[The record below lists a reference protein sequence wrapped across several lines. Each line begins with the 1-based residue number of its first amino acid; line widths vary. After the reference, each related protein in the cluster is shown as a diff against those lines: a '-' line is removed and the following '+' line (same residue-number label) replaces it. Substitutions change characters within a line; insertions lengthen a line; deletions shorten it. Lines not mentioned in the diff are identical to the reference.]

1 MYMEIN
7 KVDSLNTY
15 KYTSNQAFKNFK
27 QSYSKI
33 NSDNYLPE
41 KDNNL
46 KVKTGVLSAAIAST
60 MAVLYLITKNRGK
73 NPLKNF
79 NIFKQEITPMN
90 MLQITGVSVPASFLA
105 GIALDKKENAKP
117 KLKEGISQMVGNL
130 IIPITLVNES
140 IKLKD
145 RIDKKVFDNF
155 LLKGLQKAHKA
166 IYTTVALL
174 GGLFIGNKVANYAN
188 SAIFKDKNQR
198 PLKIKDFFV
207 HADDVC
213 FATSLIFKDNK
224 IRKIAGRF
232 IPATLLISA
241 YETGTKNINS
251 KD

>member
-1 MYMEIN
+1 MYMEIKKTDN
-7 KVDSLNTY
+7 FNTY
-15 KYTSNQAFKNFK
+15 KYTSNQAFKNF
-27 QSYSKI
+27 QQHYSKI

-41 KDNNL
+41 KNNNL
-46 KVKTGVLSAAIAST
+46 KVKTGVISTAIAST
-60 MAVLYLITKNRGK
+60 MAVLYLITKKRGK
-73 NPLKNF
+73 NPLKDF

-90 MLQITGVSVPASFLA
+90 MLHITGVSVPASLLA
-105 GIALDKKENAKP
+105 GIALDKKENVKP

-145 RIDKKVFDNF
+145 RIDKKVFDNNI
-155 LLKGLQKAHKA
+155 LKGLQKTHKA
-166 IYTTVALL
+166 IFTTIALFT
-174 GGLFIGNKVANYAN
+174 GLFIGNKVSNSLN

-207 HADDVC
+207 HADDIC

-224 IRKIAGRF
+224 IGEIAGRF

-241 YETGTKNINS
+241 YETGTKTKNS